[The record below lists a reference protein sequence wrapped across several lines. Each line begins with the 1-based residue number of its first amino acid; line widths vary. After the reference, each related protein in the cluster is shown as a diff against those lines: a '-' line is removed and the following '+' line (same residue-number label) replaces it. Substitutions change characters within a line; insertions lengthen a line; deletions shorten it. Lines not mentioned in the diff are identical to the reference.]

1 MKDLLHAK
9 HKDFLYTIRFYDDI
23 QFLKQRPRYYMK
35 NIRDF
40 GRKKEDQSGLN
51 LQLLCNYGKQN

>member
-1 MKDLLHAK
+1 
-9 HKDFLYTIRFYDDI
+9 
-23 QFLKQRPRYYMK
+23 MK

-51 LQLLCNYGKQN
+51 LQLLCNYGK